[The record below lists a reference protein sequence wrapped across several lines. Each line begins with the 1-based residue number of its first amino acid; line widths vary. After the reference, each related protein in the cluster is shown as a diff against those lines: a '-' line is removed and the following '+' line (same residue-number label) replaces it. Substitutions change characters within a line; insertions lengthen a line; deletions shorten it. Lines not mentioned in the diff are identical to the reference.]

1 MYNIIFPEKLLYIY
15 NFDCS
20 VPVNIIFQFVSS
32 YLILNLHFHK
42 LHYFSIFLS
51 LGIFIIILIID
62 IINIVKHE
70 SFDPYALVFYIIYL
84 LLLSV
89 EYALGKKVILFGYI
103 SIYLLLLMR
112 GFIKII
118 FMVLLS
124 VFFIIFDSEVFINLG
139 LYLKQNKNTIYSIS
153 NIFIFF
159 SQDIFLWLIIDR
171 FSPNYIP
178 LAYIFKQI
186 SDFLIEII
194 ITKNIEDSNP
204 MGWELYFR
212 IFLYL
217 ILIISVMIHNEII
230 IINICGLGSNT
241 KYFLDLKYNNE
252 LLYYETDDPEILE
265 RFETY
270 IELDDKTNDDKG
282 TINNQYKNNKYLFE
296 ITNK

>member
-118 FMVLLS
+118 FTVLLS

-153 NIFIFF
+153 NIQNVLKFF
-159 SQDIFLWLIIDR
+159 TLI
-171 FSPNYIP
+171 
-178 LAYIFKQI
+178 
-186 SDFLIEII
+186 
-194 ITKNIEDSNP
+194 
-204 MGWELYFR
+204 
-212 IFLYL
+212 YL
-217 ILIISVMIHNEII
+217 N
-230 IINICGLGSNT
+230 
-241 KYFLDLKYNNE
+241 F
-252 LLYYETDDPEILE
+252 
-265 RFETY
+265 
-270 IELDDKTNDDKG
+270 
-282 TINNQYKNNKYLFE
+282 
-296 ITNK
+296 

>member
-1 MYNIIFPEKLLYIY
+1 M
-15 NFDCS
+15 
-20 VPVNIIFQFVSS
+20 
-32 YLILNLHFHK
+32 
-42 LHYFSIFLS
+42 
-51 LGIFIIILIID
+51 IID

-70 SFDPYALVFYIIYL
+70 SFDPYALVFYIIY

-204 MGWELYFR
+204 MGWDLYFR

-230 IINICGLGSNT
+230 IINVYGLGSNT

>member
-1 MYNIIFPEKLLYIY
+1 
-15 NFDCS
+15 
-20 VPVNIIFQFVSS
+20 
-32 YLILNLHFHK
+32 
-42 LHYFSIFLS
+42 
-51 LGIFIIILIID
+51 
-62 IINIVKHE
+62 
-70 SFDPYALVFYIIYL
+70 
-84 LLLSV
+84 
-89 EYALGKKVILFGYI
+89 
-103 SIYLLLLMR
+103 MR

-118 FMVLLS
+118 FTVLLS

-204 MGWELYFR
+204 MGWDLYFR

-217 ILIISVMIHNEII
+217 ILIISVMMHNEII
-230 IINICGLGSNT
+230 IINVCGLGSNT

-252 LLYYETDDPEILE
+252 LLYSETDDPEILKK
-265 RFETY
+265 FETY

>member
-1 MYNIIFPEKLLYIY
+1 
-15 NFDCS
+15 
-20 VPVNIIFQFVSS
+20 
-32 YLILNLHFHK
+32 
-42 LHYFSIFLS
+42 
-51 LGIFIIILIID
+51 LIID
-62 IINIVKHE
+62 IINIVKLE

-118 FMVLLS
+118 FTVLLS

-194 ITKNIEDSNP
+194 IKKNIEDSNP
-204 MGWELYFR
+204 MGWDLYFR

-230 IINICGLGSNT
+230 IINVYGLGSNT

-252 LLYYETDDPEILE
+252 LLYSETDDPEILKK
-265 RFETY
+265 FETY

-282 TINNQYKNNKYLFE
+282 IINNQYKNNKYLFE

>member
-1 MYNIIFPEKLLYIY
+1 M
-15 NFDCS
+15 
-20 VPVNIIFQFVSS
+20 
-32 YLILNLHFHK
+32 
-42 LHYFSIFLS
+42 
-51 LGIFIIILIID
+51 IID

-70 SFDPYALVFYIIYL
+70 SFDPYALVFYIIY

-118 FMVLLS
+118 FTVLLS

-204 MGWELYFR
+204 MGWDLYFR

-230 IINICGLGSNT
+230 IINVYGLGSNT

-252 LLYYETDDPEILE
+252 LLYYETDNPEILE
-265 RFETY
+265 RFQTY